1 MRFKNRD
8 HLHNIK
14 VQSQVANA
22 DVEVAANYPEDLT
35 YIKMKVA
42 TTKQQMFDAS
52 ETPIGRFHLGLL

>member
-35 YIKMKVA
+35 KIKMKVA
-42 TTKQQMFDAS
+42 TLNNRCLMQVK
-52 ETPIGRFHLGLL
+52 LLLEDFI